1 MYLLSFLNS
10 IYSQTESGASKSLII
25 DQALREI
32 AGFPFQFSYLQP
44 IGSVRRV
51 LFFYNLMFK
60 LPPIVFIRVP
70 ERQAGQIYADVTA
83 AVRSLVDDFG
93 LRVIVDGSP
102 NSIPPELLTTTR
114 ETVMVVEPMSRDQ
127 IESIPEFQSLIDV
140 LKAHKLDGPVWNVLG
155 GSPSR
160 YVKLGETLTEFL
172 ALPPSASASDEVVD
186 QVKGILLAILSDALN
201 SNILNSSV
209 NTKAIIRTFR
219 EKKVNKMSK
228 AELEAKGLLLDYPN
242 KVFREVKSSGNR
254 QVEPA
259 TSAVS
264 LIITENVV
272 DGVGIRKLH
281 DMLLQDTKKN

>member
-1 MYLLSFLNS
+1 MYLLSLLNYV
-10 IYSQTESGASKSLII
+10 YSQTESGASKSLII

-32 AGFPFQFSYLQP
+32 ARFRFNYLQP
-44 IGSVRRV
+44 IDSVRRV

-60 LPPIVFIRVP
+60 LPLIVVIRVP
-70 ERQAGQIYADVTA
+70 ERQAGEPYAQVTA

-160 YVKLGETLTEFL
+160 YFKLGETITEFL
-172 ALPPSASASDEVVD
+172 ALPPSATSSDGVVD
-186 QVKGILLAILSDALN
+186 QVKSILLKILTKALN
-201 SNILNSSV
+201 NILKCNA
-209 NTKAIIRTFR
+209 NTEAIIDAFR
-219 EKKVNKMSK
+219 EKKVNKIPVS
-228 AELEAKGLLLDYPN
+228 ELKAKGLL
-242 KVFREVKSSGNR
+242 
-254 QVEPA
+254 
-259 TSAVS
+259 
-264 LIITENVV
+264 
-272 DGVGIRKLH
+272 
-281 DMLLQDTKKN
+281 

>member
-1 MYLLSFLNS
+1 
-10 IYSQTESGASKSLII
+10 
-25 DQALREI
+25 
-32 AGFPFQFSYLQP
+32 
-44 IGSVRRV
+44 
-51 LFFYNLMFK
+51 MFK
-60 LPPIVFIRVP
+60 LPPIVVIRVP
-70 ERQAGQIYADVTA
+70 ERQADEPYAQVTA

-114 ETVMVVEPMSRDQ
+114 ETVIVVEPLSRDQ

-140 LKAHKLDGPVWNVLG
+140 LKANKLDGPVWNVLG

-160 YVKLGETLTEFL
+160 YFKLGETITKFL
-172 ALPPSASASDEVVD
+172 ALPPPATASDEVVD
-186 QVKGILLAILSDALN
+186 QVKGILLTILSNALN

-242 KVFREVKSSGNR
+242 KVFREVESSGR
-254 QVEPA
+254 RFVEPS
-259 TSAVS
+259 TTAVS
-264 LIITENVV
+264 LIITQEIVDD
-272 DGVGIRKLH
+272 DGVH
-281 DMLLQDTKKN
+281 NLLNELFQDTKKNQLK